1 MNQSQYNYKNKN
13 KNKNHINKCQPLKN
27 NKNNLKA
34 QL

>member
-13 KNKNHINKCQPLKN
+13 KNHRNKCQPPKN